1 MSTVIS
7 AHVVFG
13 DLVPL
18 RELLL
23 LFLDAAAAM
32 RPARG
37 TLGPLPAG
45 VGPGVDN
52 MISHFEF
59 FALLNVVLLSNVY
72 TKFW

>member
-1 MSTVIS
+1 MSTAIS

-13 DLVPL
+13 DLIPL

-23 LFLDAAAAM
+23 LFLDAAAM

-45 VGPGVDN
+45 VGPGEDN

>member
-13 DLVPL
+13 DLIPL

-23 LFLDAAAAM
+23 LFLNAAAM
-32 RPARG
+32 RPARR

-45 VGPGVDN
+45 VGPAVDS
-52 MISHFEF
+52 MSSHSDF
-59 FALLNVVLLSNVY
+59 FGIKEGRLN
-72 TKFW
+72 K